1 MRARTLV
8 SLALASA
15 VAALGL
21 AGCGD
26 APQELAQKER
36 RYQGKPDSNP
46 WDSDPSAS
54 LHTTSK
60 WTKGDKTSWETALK
74 ARALNQN
81 EYTRTE

>member
-1 MRARTLV
+1 MRARTLA
-8 SLALASA
+8 SLALASI
-15 VAALGL
+15 VALGF

-46 WDSDPSAS
+46 WDTDPSAL

-74 ARALNQN
+74 TRALNQN